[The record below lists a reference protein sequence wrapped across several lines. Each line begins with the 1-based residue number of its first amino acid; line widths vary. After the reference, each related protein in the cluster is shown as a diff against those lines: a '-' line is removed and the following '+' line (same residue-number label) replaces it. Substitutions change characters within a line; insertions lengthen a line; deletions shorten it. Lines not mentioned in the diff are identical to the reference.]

1 MFFAYEGVIDHHVAQ
16 PLAKCLGLGTIVERE
31 RRVRRVAWH
40 EQHSALQRQWLQH
53 LVA

>member
-31 RRVRRVAWH
+31 PWGVDGGSR
-40 EQHSALQRQWLQH
+40 LGMYDGGG
-53 LVA
+53 